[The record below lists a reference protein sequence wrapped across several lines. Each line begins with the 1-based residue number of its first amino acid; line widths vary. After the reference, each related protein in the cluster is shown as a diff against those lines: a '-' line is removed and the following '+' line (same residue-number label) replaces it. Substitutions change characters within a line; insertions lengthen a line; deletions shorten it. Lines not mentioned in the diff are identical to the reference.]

1 MRPLLPAL
9 LCLVHLPRPAPALLT
24 DQAQLKLKILELQ
37 GFSPTSQQ
45 SESTEQAQT
54 IAESEIPTKTDDDKT
69 SRLKVENEAVFN
81 RPGFVDL
88 YGLYGSKRG
97 PQPTLAKVTKVEE
110 TKHCK
115 HL

>member
-9 LCLVHLPRPAPALLT
+9 LCLLHLPRPAPALLT

-45 SESTEQAQT
+45 SESTEQTQT
-54 IAESEIPTKTDDDKT
+54 IAESETKTDDDNT